1 MKKTLALMLLLAG
14 LTLEAQGRTLT
25 WAPTPDNNSW
35 DTTTA
40 NWLDEDGKATVFQNG
55 DDVVFSDTGLAVL
68 ECELAPT
75 RVQVNTSGYIF
86 FQAGFQDVR
95 PGRLTGSM
103 QLIKNGSGTLA
114 IECANSYTGGT
125 VLNEGTIEMY
135 NSNAFGTGGITLN
148 GGTLDLQQRH
158 IDSDK
163 VILQGYA
170 TINNGS
176 LYVGENKTF
185 TLDSRLS
192 GTVGFTLGDNATL
205 DLQQH
210 DIDSDKV
217 TLKGAATI
225 NNGIIVVAEN
235 KTFTLGDRLSGTVS
249 FTLGDNARLD
259 LGQNT
264 ISSSVTLQ
272 GKAFIGN
279 GSIDHNITVGQNK
292 NLTLL
297 PNTTISG
304 VISLEGDAT
313 LDLGENDIDSDKVTL
328 NGAATINNG
337 IIVVAENKTFT
348 LGDRLSGTVSFTLGD
363 NAKLNLGQS
372 TIDSD
377 KVILQGYARIDN
389 GSLYVGENKTFTLD
403 SRLSGTVSFTLGDN
417 ARLDLGQNTISS
429 SVTLQGKAFIG
440 NGRIDYHITVGQ
452 NKNLTLLEKTT
463 ISRVISLEGDATL
476 NLGGNAID
484 SNKLALQGSA
494 IIGNGTINGNL
505 AMELGYSLTL
515 LANTTITGGITL
527 GDAATLNLGQN
538 DTIEG
543 GITLGNNATLFLG
556 QNDTIADGITLG
568 DDAMLDLGQNTI
580 SSSVTLQGSAF
591 IGNGVLNSDL
601 AVVAGKELWLYSGDL
616 TGSGVIS
623 LGNEATLHVGNRG
636 FKMGCGVSGSGTI
649 VMSEYETTASITG
662 SMKDFSGSVE
672 VKKGTLNIMNID
684 DAAKLNVADVT
695 IAANGVLGVYKS
707 ETAAEANEGVLTI
720 TGGHKLTAGKDAR
733 LNADLVMGGGVEASA
748 VLDVS
753 ANLGDGGLEMGSTVT
768 LNPGSVLLSDADM
781 DAIGELGFMGK
792 YDLFNGVDGL
802 SLGGDFLSELGLADK
817 WVKAAD
823 VFANPVLS
831 AEKDYYLFYSGVN
844 RGGVGG
850 NVGTV
855 YLMQIPEPATGTL
868 SLLALAALAA
878 RRRRK

>member
-1 MKKTLALMLLLAG
+1 MLLTG
-14 LTLEAQGRTLT
+14 LTVGAQAETLT

-35 DTTTA
+35 DMTTA
-40 NWLDEDGKATVFQNG
+40 NWQDEDGNATVFQNG
-55 DDVVFSDTGLAVL
+55 DDVEFSDSGLAVL

-75 RVQVNTSGYIF
+75 SVLVDTSGYIF
-86 FQAGFQDVR
+86 FQAGVHDFLR
-95 PGRLTGSM
+95 GRLTGSM
-103 QLIKNGSGTLA
+103 RLIKNGSGTLD
-114 IECANSYTGGT
+114 IVCDNSYTGGT
-125 VLNEGTIEMY
+125 VLNEGTIVMN

-148 GGTLDLQQRH
+148 GGTLDLQQHR

-163 VILQGYA
+163 VTLNGAA

-176 LYVGENKTF
+176 LYVRENKTF

-205 DLQQH
+205 DLQEH

-217 TLKGAATI
+217 TLEGAATI

-235 KTFTLGDRLSGTVS
+235 KTFTLGSSLSGSAS

-259 LGQNT
+259 LDQNT

-297 PNTTISG
+297 ANTTISG

-337 IIVVAENKTFT
+337 IIVVAKNKTCT

-363 NAKLNLGQS
+363 NATLNLGQS

-377 KVILQGYARIDN
+377 KIFLQGSATIDN
-389 GSLYVGENKTFTLD
+389 GSLYVGENKTFTLG
-403 SRLSGTVSFTLGDN
+403 SRLSGSVSFTLGDN
-417 ARLDLGQNTISS
+417 ATLNLGGNNLSTF
-429 SVTLQGKAFIG
+429 VTLQGKAFIG
-440 NGRIDYHITVGQ
+440 NGRIDHHITVGQ
-452 NKNLTLLEKTT
+452 NKNLTLLANTI

-476 NLGGNAID
+476 DLGENAID

-494 IIGNGTINGNL
+494 IIGNGKINGNL

-527 GDAATLNLGQN
+527 GDAAMLNLGQN

-543 GITLGNNATLFLG
+543 GITLGNNATLYLG
-556 QNDTIADGITLG
+556 QNDTIADGIILG

-580 SSSVTLQGSAF
+580 SGSVTLQGSAF

-601 AVVAGKELWLYSGDL
+601 VVVAGKKLWLNSGDL

-623 LGNEATLHVGNRG
+623 LENGATLHVGNGG
-636 FKMGCGVSGSGTI
+636 FKMGCGICGSGTI
-649 VMSEYETTASITG
+649 VMSEYETTASLTG

-672 VKKGTLNIMNID
+672 VLRGTLNLMNID

-695 IAANGVLGVYKS
+695 IAANGVLGVYKG

-720 TGGHKLTAGKDAR
+720 TGDHKLTAGKDAR
-733 LNADLVMGGGVEASA
+733 LNADLVMGGGVEATA

-753 ANLGDGGLEMGSTVT
+753 ANLGDGGLDMGSTVT
-768 LNPGSVLLSDADM
+768 LNPGSVLLSAADM

-792 YDLFNGVDGL
+792 YDLFNGVDRL
-802 SLGGDFLSELGLADK
+802 SVDGTTDFLPELGLSAP
-817 WVKAAD
+817 WVKASD
-823 VFANPVLS
+823 VFANPELS

-855 YLMQIPEPATGTL
+855 YLMQIPEPTTGTL

>member
-1 MKKTLALMLLLAG
+1 MLLTR
-14 LTLEAQGRTLT
+14 LTVGAQAETLT
-25 WAPTPDNNSW
+25 WAPTPGSNSW

-40 NWLDEDGKATVFQNG
+40 NWLAEDGKATVFQNG

-75 RVQVNTSGYIF
+75 SVRVDTSGYIF
-86 FQAGFQDVR
+86 FLTGFHDSLR
-95 PGRLTGSM
+95 GRLTGSM
-103 QLIKNGSGTLA
+103 RLIKNGSGTLD
-114 IECANSYTGGT
+114 IVCDNSYTGGT
-125 VLNEGTIEMY
+125 VLNEGTIVMN

-148 GGTLDLQQRH
+148 GGTLDLQQHR

-163 VILQGYA
+163 VTLNGAA

-176 LYVGENKTF
+176 LYVRENKTF

-205 DLQQH
+205 DLQEH

-217 TLKGAATI
+217 TLEGAATI

-235 KTFTLGDRLSGTVS
+235 KTFTLGSSLSGTAS
-249 FTLGDNARLD
+249 FTLGDNATLD
-259 LGQNT
+259 LCENNLST
-264 ISSSVTLQ
+264 FVTLQ

-313 LDLGENDIDSDKVTL
+313 LDLGENNIDSDKVTL

-348 LGDRLSGTVSFTLGD
+348 LGDRLSGTVSFTLGN
-363 NAKLNLGQS
+363 NATLNLGQS

-377 KVILQGYARIDN
+377 KVILQGSATIDN

-403 SRLSGTVSFTLGDN
+403 SRLSGTVGFTLGDN
-417 ARLDLGQNTISS
+417 ATLDLCKNNLSTFA
-429 SVTLQGKAFIG
+429 TLQGKAFIG

-452 NKNLTLLEKTT
+452 NKNLTLLANTI
-463 ISRVISLEGDATL
+463 ISRVIRLEGDATL
-476 NLGGNAID
+476 DLGENAID
-484 SNKLALQGSA
+484 SNKLALQGSD

-505 AMELGYSLTL
+505 AMEPGYSLTL

-538 DTIEG
+538 DTIAG
-543 GITLGNNATLFLG
+543 GITLGNNATLYLG

-616 TGSGVIS
+616 TGSGTIN
-623 LGNEATLHVGNRG
+623 LGNGATLLVGNGG
-636 FKMGCGVSGSGTI
+636 FKMGCGISGSGSI
-649 VMSEYETTASITG
+649 VMSEYKTTASITG

-672 VKKGTLNIMNID
+672 VKRGTLNLMNVD
-684 DAAKLNVADVT
+684 EAPKLNVANVT
-695 IAANGVLGVYKS
+695 IAANGVLGVYKG
-707 ETAAEANEGVLTI
+707 ETAVEANEGVLTI

-733 LNADLVMGGGVEASA
+733 LNADLVMGGGVEATA

-753 ANLGDGGLEMGSTVT
+753 ANLGDGGLDMGSTVT
-768 LNPGSVLLSDADM
+768 LNPGRVLLSDADM

-792 YDLFNGVDGL
+792 YDLFNGVDRL
-802 SLGGDFLSELGLADK
+802 SLGTNFLVELGLSDP
-817 WVKAAD
+817 WVKASD
-823 VFANPVLS
+823 VFANPELS
-831 AEKDYYLFYSGVN
+831 AEKDYYLFYSGASQ
-844 RGGVGG
+844 GGVGG

-878 RRRRK
+878 RRRRKK

>member
-1 MKKTLALMLLLAG
+1 MKKTLSLLLLLAG
-14 LTLEAQGRTLT
+14 LTVEAQGRMLT

-35 DTTTA
+35 DMTTA

-55 DDVVFSDTGLAVL
+55 DEVVFSDSGLAVL

-75 RVQVNTSGYIF
+75 SVRVDTSGYIF
-86 FQAGFQDVR
+86 FQAGVHDFLR
-95 PGRLTGSM
+95 GRLTGSM
-103 QLIKNGSGTLA
+103 RLIKNGSGTLD
-114 IECANSYTGGT
+114 IVCDNSYTGGT
-125 VLNEGTIEMY
+125 VLNEGTIVMN

-148 GGTLDLQQRH
+148 GGTLDLQQHR

-163 VILQGYA
+163 VTLNGAA

-176 LYVGENKTF
+176 LYVRENKTF

-205 DLQQH
+205 DLQKH

-217 TLKGAATI
+217 TLEGAATI

-235 KTFTLGDRLSGTVS
+235 KTFTLGSSLSGSAS

-297 PNTTISG
+297 ANTTISG

-363 NAKLNLGQS
+363 NATLNLGQS

-377 KVILQGYARIDN
+377 KVILQGSARIDN
-389 GSLYVGENKTFTLD
+389 GSLYVRENKTFSLD
-403 SRLSGTVSFTLGDN
+403 SRLSGTVGFTLGDN
-417 ARLDLGQNTISS
+417 ATLDLDKNNLSTFA
-429 SVTLQGKAFIG
+429 TLQGKAFIG

-452 NKNLTLLEKTT
+452 NKNLTLLANTT
-463 ISRVISLEGDATL
+463 ISRVISLKEDATL
-476 NLGGNAID
+476 DLGENAID

-494 IIGNGTINGNL
+494 IIGNGKINGNL
-505 AMELGYSLTL
+505 AMALGYSLTL

-527 GDAATLNLGQN
+527 GDAARLNLGQN

-543 GITLGNNATLFLG
+543 GITLG
-556 QNDTIADGITLG
+556 
-568 DDAMLDLGQNTI
+568 DAARLNLGQNTI
-580 SSSVTLQGSAF
+580 SGSVTLQGSAF

-601 AVVAGKELWLYSGDL
+601 AVAAGKELWLYCGDL
-616 TGSGVIS
+616 TGSGTIN
-623 LGNEATLHVGNRG
+623 LGNGAMLLVGNG
-636 FKMGCGVSGSGTI
+636 GYNMGCGISGCGAI
-649 VMSEYETTASITG
+649 VMDAAKVTTSLTG
-662 SMKDFSGSVE
+662 SMKDFSGSLE
-672 VKKGTLNIMNID
+672 VKKGTLNIMNVD
-684 DAAKLNVADVT
+684 EAATLNVANVS
-695 IAANGVLGVYKS
+695 IAANGVLGVYES

-733 LNADLVMGGGVEASA
+733 LNADLVMGGGVEAPA

-753 ANLGDGGLEMGSTVT
+753 ANLGDGGLDMGSTVT

-792 YDLFNGVDGL
+792 YDLFNGVDRL

-817 WVKAAD
+817 WVNAGE
-823 VFANPVLS
+823 VFANDLFKS
-831 AEKDYYLFYSGVN
+831 EEKDYYLFYSGVN

-855 YLMQIPEPATGTL
+855 YLMQIPEPTTGSL
-868 SLLALAALAA
+868 SLLALAALAS